1 ICSSAG
7 GNGTLAACGPDVAT
21 PYILLAT
28 QRGMAKAATRAKAL
42 EKAGEVVPIGERNLS
57 VSAAPYVAKCSS
69 VVPAA

>member
-1 ICSSAG
+1 
-7 GNGTLAACGPDVAT
+7 
-21 PYILLAT
+21 
-28 QRGMAKAATRAKAL
+28 MAKAATRAKAL